1 MPNRFPI
8 RNASNFS
15 SLTIT
20 LAGTIR
26 LKPKAEAAEAAA
38 ATTTTTT
45 ATLSTTIRSCC
56 PLEALSCRGGQSAR
70 RRRLRLC
77 VSVCVCRNALSSGQ
91 SKALTVEQLLM
102 KQSFKA
108 RVLCRQGQHE
118 VAESNAAAEEQCC

>member
-8 RNASNFS
+8 RNASNLS

-26 LKPKAEAAEAAA
+26 LKTKAEPAEAAA

-70 RRRLRLC
+70 RQRLC
-77 VSVCVCRNALSSGQ
+77 LCVCVCGNALSSGQ

-118 VAESNAAAEEQCC
+118 VAESSAAAEEQCC